1 MKYLKLFTEKSNNQ
15 PEEKQFKRYL
25 IVNFSKTSR
34 DNVNCYYILTITR
47 KTNFQINYDGFYYY
61 NELGYLQI
69 KKNVDDQYNNFNKF
83 LDIIHETNSK
93 KEALDMLKMLED
105 SKKFNL

>member
-1 MKYLKLFTEKSNNQ
+1 MKYLKLFTEKSSNQ

-25 IVNFSKTSR
+25 IVNFSKTSH
-34 DNVNCYYILTITR
+34 YYILTITR

-61 NELGYLQI
+61 NELGYL
-69 KKNVDDQYNNFNKF
+69 KVKDNVDDQYIDFNKIF
-83 LDIIHETNSK
+83 VIIHETDSK

>member
-25 IVNFSKTSR
+25 IVNFSR
-34 DNVNCYYILTITR
+34 DNVNHYYILTITR

-69 KKNVDDQYNNFNKF
+69 KKNVDDQYIDFNKI
-83 LDIIHETNSK
+83 LDIIHETDSK